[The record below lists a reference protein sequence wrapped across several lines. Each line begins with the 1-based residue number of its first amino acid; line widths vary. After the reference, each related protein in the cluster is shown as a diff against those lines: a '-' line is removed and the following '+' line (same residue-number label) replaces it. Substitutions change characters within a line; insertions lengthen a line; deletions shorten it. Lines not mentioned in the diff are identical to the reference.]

1 MDACFVWES
10 VPGHV
15 ELTKLQTEK
24 SEGSALQL
32 AWSPMN
38 NSGVQEIT
46 HFCIFVDFT
55 F

>member
-1 MDACFVWES
+1 MWES

-15 ELTKLQTEK
+15 ELTKPQMEK

-32 AWSPMN
+32 AWSPLN
-38 NSGVQEIT
+38 NSGVQEIP
-46 HFCIFVDFT
+46 HFCIFVVFT